1 MIKFKKNLGKN
12 IRLDNYQSREN
23 FILNLD
29 RNENI
34 RGFNSKQKKKFFNY
48 LLSTKINHYPNLK
61 MTYKKLSKYLN
72 ININNLLICEGVS
85 GGIKN
90 ILDSL
95 EINSKSEII
104 IPNPS
109 FALYDIYGKI
119 YGLNVKTF
127 NYTKNFDLNHFQVL
141 RLINKNTQVVF
152 MPIPN
157 IPVEGNV
164 SKKMIVKIAS
174 ELNKKNILFAIDE
187 VYFPFGNFT
196 FKNLVKRFKNVVI
209 MRSFSKA
216 FGLAGARIGYL
227 ISSKTNIRFFKN
239 TKGGYET
246 NILSAKALEFV
257 LENIKYSENYI
268 KDVLSGSSFIKKK
281 LNDLKLKYYGG
292 INGNFIF
299 IEFKTSKIANE
310 IHKKLIKNKV
320 VTRYGFSKLF
330 EKGILV
336 TIGPL
341 REMRIFLRILKS
353 VIV

>member
-1 MIKFKKNLGKN
+1 
-12 IRLDNYQSREN
+12 
-23 FILNLD
+23 
-29 RNENI
+29 
-34 RGFNSKQKKKFFNY
+34 
-48 LLSTKINHYPNLK
+48 
-61 MTYKKLSKYLN
+61 
-72 ININNLLICEGVS
+72 
-85 GGIKN
+85 
-90 ILDSL
+90 
-95 EINSKSEII
+95 
-104 IPNPS
+104 
-109 FALYDIYGKI
+109 
-119 YGLNVKTF
+119 
-127 NYTKNFDLNHFQVL
+127 
-141 RLINKNTQVVF
+141 
-152 MPIPN
+152 
-157 IPVEGNV
+157 
-164 SKKMIVKIAS
+164 
-174 ELNKKNILFAIDE
+174 
-187 VYFPFGNFT
+187 
-196 FKNLVKRFKNVVI
+196 